1 MSGTRILAIRLGAMG
16 DVIHALPAVASLK
29 HGFPH
34 CRLTWIV
41 ETRWAPLL
49 EDNPFV
55 DKVLAFDRHS
65 LRGILSARRLLARGF
80 DIAVDL
86 QGLIKSALVAA
97 FSRAERIVGFHQS
110 QLRERLAGLFYS
122 HKTMAQSAHIVDR
135 YLELAAAAGAA
146 SAVRVFPLPK
156 GRPEGELPEGPF
168 VLANPLAGWPGKQ
181 WPLEFWAAL
190 GVRLRESLGLTLVL
204 NVPPQES
211 ARRWCDGVFL
221 HASGLPG
228 LIDATRRAAAVAG
241 IDSGPLHLAAALG
254 KPGVAIFGP
263 TDPARN
269 GPYGGTMTVLRSPRA
284 VTTYK
289 RRAEIDRSMRDI
301 NSEMVFEAL
310 KARLV
315 AGCAV

>member
-49 EDNPFV
+49 DDNPFV
-55 DKVLAFDRHS
+55 DEVLAFDRQS
-65 LRGILSARRLLARGF
+65 LRGILTARRLLGRGF

-122 HKTMAQSAHIVDR
+122 HKTMAQATHIVDR
-135 YLELAAAAGAA
+135 YLELAASAGAT

-156 GRPEGELPEGPF
+156 GQPEGELPDGPF

-181 WPLEFWAAL
+181 WPLEYWETL
-190 GVRLRESLGLTLVL
+190 GARLRDVLGLTLVL
-204 NVPPQES
+204 NVPSQAWPDRP
-211 ARRWCDGVFL
+211 AGVFL

-228 LIDATRRAAAVAG
+228 LIDATRRAVAVAG
-241 IDSGPLHLAAALG
+241 IDSGPVHLAAALG

-269 GPYGGTMTVLRSPRA
+269 GPYGGTMTVLRSPHA

-289 RRAEIDRSMRDI
+289 RRAEIDRSMYDI
-301 NSEMVFEAL
+301 SPDMAFEAL